1 MPCCPTKSNAT
12 GTRPP
17 VIHPNIATRINA
29 GPPPTAMPAAGQT
42 AQQRAF
48 EAFAPSHASRVAQTK
63 QVVDRR
69 QAFTAWQQ
77 QHEGTWPR

>member
-1 MPCCPTKSNAT
+1 MPCCPTKSSAT

-17 VIHPNIATRINA
+17 VIHPNVATRINS

-48 EAFAPSHASRVAQTK
+48 EASEPSYANKIAQNK
-63 QVVDRR
+63 QLVDRR
-69 QAFTAWQQ
+69 QAFT
-77 QHEGTWPR
+77 GNSYPC

>member
-1 MPCCPTKSNAT
+1 MPGCPTKSNAR

-17 VIHPNIATRINA
+17 VIYPNEATRINA
-29 GPPPTAMPAAGQT
+29 GPPPTAMPAPGQT

-48 EAFAPSHASRVAQTK
+48 EASDPSHASRVAQAK

-69 QAFTAWQQ
+69 QAFTAWQRQ
-77 QHEGTWPR
+77 YEDTWPR